1 MAISQE
7 LKTYCAS
14 FVRKLILRGRAA
26 VGYFSMEGYQ
36 SAPDE
41 PTQAITAKRA
51 QHYGLTTEAP
61 AGAEVVVLAIGGG
74 ASNRVAIAE
83 YLTDE
88 PEIEN
93 GEVLLWSRTGQ
104 RVLLDK
110 NGRISLDNGDGG
122 TVVVD
127 GDTTTVSQNLVVARD
142 LTTDHLLGGGDVSHA
157 VTPSTPKITSA
168 SASGDDLSFTLS
180 FMVANSQT
188 LSAGDLIATV
198 TLARAY
204 ASAPRCVV
212 SPQSDTWPVA
222 GVSFSAR
229 ATSGSTVGIY
239 YQGANAIPGPSPSLA
254 VSVFVLGHT

>member
-61 AGAEVVVLAIGGG
+61 DGAEVVVLAINGG
-74 ASNRVAIAE
+74 ASNRVAVAE
-83 YLTDE
+83 YTTDE

-93 GEVLLWSRTGQ
+93 GEVLLWARTGQ
-104 RVLLDK
+104 RLLLDK
-110 NGRISLDNGDGG
+110 DRRIRLDNGDGG
-122 TVVVD
+122 TLVMD
-127 GDTTTVSQNLVVARD
+127 GDTTTASQNLVVARD
-142 LTTDHLLGGGDVSHA
+142 LTTGHILGGGDVSHA

-168 SASGDDLSFTLS
+168 SASGDDLSFTLT

-198 TLARAY
+198 SLARSY
-204 ASAPRCVV
+204 PSAPRCIV

-229 ATSGSTVGIY
+229 ATGGGTINVY
-239 YQGANAIPGPSPSLA
+239 YQGANPISGPSPTLA
-254 VSVFVLGHT
+254 VAVFVLGHT